1 MDAVRIVAERI
12 AGFIAQ
18 RGYPSVE
25 RFAYENGLDK
35 SSLSKI
41 LKSRRRPR
49 FDTLIR
55 IAEALDVT
63 LNDLYLPESILLV
76 REKGAPKYSPAG
88 RAKKAQGKRSGH

>member
-1 MDAVRIVAERI
+1 LDFIQVVADRISRLI
-12 AGFIAQ
+12 LQ

-41 LKSRRRPR
+41 LKGKRRPR
-49 FDTLIR
+49 FDTMIR

-63 LNDLYLPESILLV
+63 LNDFYLPEGALV
-76 REKGAPKYSPAG
+76 REKGEIRYSASRRIRSPRG
-88 RAKKAQGKRSGH
+88 KSGAQ